1 MFFQPEHS
9 PRLFAG
15 ENFCAV
21 IFSLMKFAHLS
32 SIFAPKQPILLASK
46 PVLCYSMHIYNG
58 WEECIMRHAG
68 TQEIETPRLL
78 LRRLMPSDA
87 PMMYANWA
95 NDPEVTRWL
104 RWTPH
109 KDVAETQELLS
120 AWALLYPNEDYY
132 QWAIVEK
139 ATGQVF
145 GSISL
150 YNSLLGEP
158 AQRNEWPGFDLSE
171 GIWEPGYCIGRAWW
185 GKGCTTEA
193 LKALVEYWFK
203 NTDSNWLACSHAV
216 ENPASG
222 KVMMKAGFVYDH
234 EAVYHKFDGT
244 AIPCKCYAL
253 TREHYGSLYPPNE

>member
-1 MFFQPEHS
+1 
-9 PRLFAG
+9 
-15 ENFCAV
+15 
-21 IFSLMKFAHLS
+21 
-32 SIFAPKQPILLASK
+32 
-46 PVLCYSMHIYNG
+46 
-58 WEECIMRHAG
+58 MRHAG

-87 PMMYANWA
+87 PMMYSNWA

-145 GSISL
+145 GSISI

-158 AQRNEWPGFDLSE
+158 HSE
-171 GIWEPGYCIGRAWW
+171 MNGR
-185 GKGCTTEA
+185 
-193 LKALVEYWFK
+193 
-203 NTDSNWLACSHAV
+203 DSTS
-216 ENPASG
+216 PRASG
-222 KVMMKAGFVYDH
+222 SRVTASAEHGGAKA
-234 EAVYHKFDGT
+234 A
-244 AIPCKCYAL
+244 
-253 TREHYGSLYPPNE
+253 PPRL

>member
-1 MFFQPEHS
+1 
-9 PRLFAG
+9 
-15 ENFCAV
+15 
-21 IFSLMKFAHLS
+21 
-32 SIFAPKQPILLASK
+32 
-46 PVLCYSMHIYNG
+46 
-58 WEECIMRHAG
+58 MRHAG

-95 NDPEVTRWL
+95 NDPE
-104 RWTPH
+104 
-109 KDVAETQELLS
+109 ELLS
-120 AWALLYPNEDYY
+120 AWAMLYPNEDYY

-145 GSISL
+145 GSISI

-216 ENPASG
+216 ENTASG

-244 AIPCKCYAL
+244 AIPCKCYTL
-253 TREHYGSLYPPNE
+253 TREYYELLYSLNK

>member
-1 MFFQPEHS
+1 
-9 PRLFAG
+9 
-15 ENFCAV
+15 
-21 IFSLMKFAHLS
+21 
-32 SIFAPKQPILLASK
+32 
-46 PVLCYSMHIYNG
+46 
-58 WEECIMRHAG
+58 MRHAG

-120 AWALLYPNEDYY
+120 AWAMLYPNEDYY

-145 GSISL
+145 GSISI

-171 GIWEPGYCIGRAWW
+171 GIWEPGYC
-185 GKGCTTEA
+185 
-193 LKALVEYWFK
+193 
-203 NTDSNWLACSHAV
+203 
-216 ENPASG
+216 
-222 KVMMKAGFVYDH
+222 MMKAGFVYDH

-253 TREHYGSLYPPNE
+253 TREHYKEQPLRQR

>member
-1 MFFQPEHS
+1 
-9 PRLFAG
+9 
-15 ENFCAV
+15 
-21 IFSLMKFAHLS
+21 
-32 SIFAPKQPILLASK
+32 
-46 PVLCYSMHIYNG
+46 
-58 WEECIMRHAG
+58 MRHAG
-68 TQEIETPRLL
+68 TQEIKTPRLL

-87 PMMYANWA
+87 PMMYTNWA

-171 GIWEPGYCIGRAWW
+171 GI
-185 GKGCTTEA
+185 
-193 LKALVEYWFK
+193 
-203 NTDSNWLACSHAV
+203 
-216 ENPASG
+216 
-222 KVMMKAGFVYDH
+222 
-234 EAVYHKFDGT
+234 
-244 AIPCKCYAL
+244 
-253 TREHYGSLYPPNE
+253 

>member
-1 MFFQPEHS
+1 
-9 PRLFAG
+9 
-15 ENFCAV
+15 
-21 IFSLMKFAHLS
+21 
-32 SIFAPKQPILLASK
+32 
-46 PVLCYSMHIYNG
+46 
-58 WEECIMRHAG
+58 MRHAG

-109 KDVAETQELLS
+109 KNVAETQELLS

-145 GSISL
+145 GSISI

-193 LKALVEYWFK
+193 LSALVEYWFK

-222 KVMMKAGFVYDH
+222 KVSDESRLSSTTTRPSTINSTVQRL
-234 EAVYHKFDGT
+234 
-244 AIPCKCYAL
+244 PCKCYGPDARIL
-253 TREHYGSLYPPNE
+253 RIAIFFKANDRKESFERTYDI

>member
-1 MFFQPEHS
+1 
-9 PRLFAG
+9 
-15 ENFCAV
+15 
-21 IFSLMKFAHLS
+21 
-32 SIFAPKQPILLASK
+32 
-46 PVLCYSMHIYNG
+46 
-58 WEECIMRHAG
+58 MRHVG

-87 PMMYANWA
+87 PMMYSNWA

-145 GSISL
+145 GSISI

-158 AQRNEWPGFDLSE
+158 AQRNEWPGFDLSK

-193 LKALVEYWFK
+193 LKALVEYCFK

-244 AIPCKCYAL
+244 AIPCKC
-253 TREHYGSLYPPNE
+253 

>member
-1 MFFQPEHS
+1 
-9 PRLFAG
+9 
-15 ENFCAV
+15 
-21 IFSLMKFAHLS
+21 
-32 SIFAPKQPILLASK
+32 
-46 PVLCYSMHIYNG
+46 
-58 WEECIMRHAG
+58 MRHAG

-145 GSISL
+145 GSISIFT
-150 YNSLLGEP
+150 SSSVEPERDPWPQQRRVGGGLLHRQSMVG
-158 AQRNEWPGFDLSE
+158 QRLHHRGSE
-171 GIWEPGYCIGRAWW
+171 RSGRI
-185 GKGCTTEA
+185 
-193 LKALVEYWFK
+193 LVQEY
-203 NTDSNWLACSHAV
+203 
-216 ENPASG
+216 
-222 KVMMKAGFVYDH
+222 
-234 EAVYHKFDGT
+234 
-244 AIPCKCYAL
+244 
-253 TREHYGSLYPPNE
+253 RQ

>member
-1 MFFQPEHS
+1 
-9 PRLFAG
+9 
-15 ENFCAV
+15 
-21 IFSLMKFAHLS
+21 
-32 SIFAPKQPILLASK
+32 
-46 PVLCYSMHIYNG
+46 
-58 WEECIMRHAG
+58 MRHAG

-171 GIWEPGYCIGRAWW
+171 GIWEPGYGIG
-185 GKGCTTEA
+185 KE
-193 LKALVEYWFK
+193 
-203 NTDSNWLACSHAV
+203 
-216 ENPASG
+216 
-222 KVMMKAGFVYDH
+222 
-234 EAVYHKFDGT
+234 
-244 AIPCKCYAL
+244 
-253 TREHYGSLYPPNE
+253 